1 MRKWAGERGA
11 QQGLL
16 TRFLRLGRRR
26 AQSSGAAGKP
36 GLGLPALR
44 RWQARAAQWW
54 APMMAFRNK
63 GCSERKQYQTISK

>member
-11 QQGLL
+11 KQGLL

-26 AQSSGAAGKP
+26 ARGSGAAGKP

-44 RWQARAAQWW
+44 RRRARGGSVVGACDGL
-54 APMMAFRNK
+54 PK
-63 GCSERKQYQTISK
+63 